1 MEDNLIY
8 GFLGGILGGICVNIA
23 SIEYQKLSDKKE
35 NEKTAQKEN
44 QRKIIEKLKEIN
56 FSLENA
62 ITSKS
67 PKYKQIQNE
76 CLIFS
81 NQLTNILSQII
92 EDVPEEIIDDLK
104 RLNSDLTR
112 LGNFPLYQGY
122 NLPGDCKL
130 IIESAKEII
139 RKIEN
144 YSNN

>member
-8 GFLGGILGGICVNIA
+8 GFLGGIIGGICVNIV
-23 SIEYQKLSDKKE
+23 SIEYQKLRDKKE
-35 NEKTAQKEN
+35 KEKISQKEN
-44 QRKIIEKLKEIN
+44 QRKIIEKLKEIE

-62 ITSKS
+62 ISES
-67 PKYKQIQNE
+67 PKYKQIQND

-81 NQLTNILSQII
+81 NQLTSILSQTI
-92 EDVPEEIIDDLK
+92 EDVPEETIDDLK

-112 LGNFPLYQGY
+112 LGNFPLHLGY
-122 NLPGDCKL
+122 DFPSDCIL
-130 IIESAKEII
+130 IIESAQEII